1 MLTTSGPSIETVT
14 PPCHDVSMTQLF
26 DTHTYEDLEE
36 HGATTNAPDATRHL
50 RSMPAGNDIPT
61 RTTQWRLDDQTIEV
75 GRKGIQAARQALQ
88 DAARVSAGRMG
99 ATMMVQPTR
108 SANN

>member
-1 MLTTSGPSIETVT
+1 LLTTSGPSIETVT

-36 HGATTNAPDATRHL
+36 HGATVHAPDAGRHL
-50 RSMPAGNDIPT
+50 RSMPAGDDIPT
-61 RTTQWRLDDQTIEV
+61 RTTQWRLDVQTIEV

-88 DAARVSAGRMG
+88 DAARTSAGQKPARK
-99 ATMMVQPTR
+99 A
-108 SANN
+108 A